1 MTIEKLWRNI
11 AAFAMLAVAAMTLSG
26 CSVIAVSNEN
36 SDAADPEVATTQA
49 IFSLTIGDCTVESED
64 SGEFADTEVINCTE
78 PHDNEIY
85 AASFVPDG
93 DFPGEATIDLQARA
107 DCFDEFAR
115 FIGADYEDSIYGA
128 SWYYPTEG
136 SWAEGDREILCLVYQ
151 RDGEQVT
158 GSLAGA
164 AR

>member
-1 MTIEKLWRNI
+1 MTIKKLWRSF
-11 AAFAMLAVAAMTLSG
+11 AACAMLAAAAIALSG
-26 CSVIAVSNEN
+26 CSVVDTSNGDP
-36 SDAADPEVATTQA
+36 DAADPEVATTQA
-49 IFSLTIGDCTVESED
+49 IFSLTVGDCTVASQE
-64 SGEFADTEVINCTE
+64 SGEFADTQVIACTE

-85 AASFVPDG
+85 AASSVPDG
-93 DFPGEATIDLQARA
+93 DFPGNAAIDVQATA
-107 DCFDEFAR
+107 DCFDEFAT
-115 FIGADYEDSIYGA
+115 FIGANYEDSIYGA